1 MNFEALPADEFL
13 EEAQEL
19 LQEIEESLLLL
30 EDDPVDQNVIQRL
43 FRSAHTL
50 KGGAAMVGLSDLA
63 NQAHEFEAIL
73 SQLRSGTLTSTPE
86 IVSALLKGKDNLS
99 ALLIPIVGNSA
110 SSSSHFT
117 NENQPTDQL
126 TDIPSQQEF
135 QKSDSKRASPRIQK
149 DVYLLHL
156 HFDQNF
162 LEQGQEPLLL
172 FRQLEEFGETT
183 VIVHTSLIPPW
194 TEFDPQKLYL
204 WWSIK
209 LVTEK
214 EAEEIDELL
223 EFYRG
228 QESDLS
234 IEKVETPVEEAK
246 EVQNAHQN
254 MLQQIS
260 AGESVDP
267 LTFAESTKAEDEGPE
282 ETVEI
287 PKVSQTIRVPVSRL
301 DRLQNLVSETV
312 IRQARLLSLNEAIQ
326 ATDDQLGEQFLQFV
340 EDNEQAVRELQDQI
354 QQVRMVPVGTIFS
367 PMKRVVREFATRHQK
382 QIKLEIYG
390 AETELDKTI
399 TEQIQG
405 PLMHLLRN
413 AMDHGLEAPEQR
425 KESGKNPIGTIT
437 LQASHQ
443 AGFVVVEVK
452 DDGRGLDPDKILAA
466 GRRLGIVAED
476 HHPSEQEVLQL
487 IFQPGFTTT
496 REVTDVSG
504 RGVGMD
510 AVKKDIEALLGNIEI
525 SSQLGHGTTMK
536 LKLPLSLAIIE
547 GMLVRV
553 GIETFVL
560 PLLLVTETLRP
571 LPKQLKRFKNRGE
584 LIDIRGQYLPLV
596 RLHQH
601 LNIENAI
608 EQPEE
613 GLIIV
618 VQQGSQ
624 NYCLLVDNIEDQI
637 PVVIKSLEEHFV
649 HIPGIAGATILGDG
663 SVCFILDVAAI
674 LN

>member
-1 MNFEALPADEFL
+1 MNFEALPVDEFL

-30 EDDPVDQNVIQRL
+30 EEDPVDQNVIQRL

-63 NQAHEFEAIL
+63 NHAHEFEAIL

-86 IVSALLKGKDNLS
+86 IVSLLLKGKDNFS
-99 ALLIPIVGNSA
+99 SLLNPIIGNST
-110 SSSSHFT
+110 SSSSHST
-117 NENQPTDQL
+117 NENQPTHQL
-126 TDIPSQQEF
+126 TDIQSPQESRASDL
-135 QKSDSKRASPRIQK
+135 KSDNPQIQK
-149 DVYLLHL
+149 NVYLLHL
-156 HFDQNF
+156 HFDQSF

-172 FRQLEEFGETT
+172 IRQLEELGETT
-183 VIVHTSLIPPW
+183 VIVHTSQIPLW
-194 TEFDPQKLYL
+194 TEFDQQKLYL

-214 EAEEIDELL
+214 TAEEIDTLL
-223 EFYRG
+223 EFYRWK
-228 QESDLS
+228 ESDLS

-246 EVQNAHQN
+246 EVQDAHQN
-254 MLQQIS
+254 MLKQIS
-260 AGESVDP
+260 DGESVDQ
-267 LTFAESTKAEDEGPE
+267 LTFAESTKTQYEDPE
-282 ETVEI
+282 EAVEI

-312 IRQARLLSLNEAIQ
+312 IRQARLLRLNEAIQ
-326 ATDDQLGEQFLQFV
+326 ATDDELGEQFLQFV

-425 KESGKNPIGTIT
+425 RESAKNPIGTIT

-466 GRRLGIVAED
+466 GRRLGIVAEE
-476 HHPSEQEVLQL
+476 HHLSEQEALQL

-553 GIETFVL
+553 GVEMFVL

-624 NYCLLVDNIEDQI
+624 NYCLLVDNIEDQL

-663 SVCFILDVAAI
+663 SVCFIIDVAAM

>member
-1 MNFEALPADEFL
+1 MNFEALPVDEFL
-13 EEAQEL
+13 EEATEL
-19 LQEIEESLLLL
+19 LQEIEDSLLLL
-30 EDDPVDQNVIQRL
+30 EEDLVDQNIIQRL

-63 NQAHEFEAIL
+63 NHAHEFEAIL

-86 IVSALLKGKDNLS
+86 IVSVLLKGKDNLS
-99 ALLIPIVGNSA
+99 SILNPIIGNSTSI
-110 SSSSHFT
+110 SSLSI

-126 TDIPSQQEF
+126 KDIQSPQESRT
-135 QKSDSKRASPRIQK
+135 SDLNSNNPQIQK
-149 DVYLLHL
+149 NVYLLHL
-156 HFDQNF
+156 HFDQSF
-162 LEQGQEPLLL
+162 LKQGQEPLLL
-172 FRQLEEFGETT
+172 IRQLEELGETT
-183 VIVHTSLIPPW
+183 VIVHTSQIPPW
-194 TEFDPQKLYL
+194 TKFDPQKLYL

-214 EAEEIDELL
+214 TAEEIDELL

-228 QESDLS
+228 KESDLS

-246 EVQNAHQN
+246 EVQDAHQN

-260 AGESVDP
+260 EGESVDP
-267 LTFAESTKAEDEGPE
+267 LTLAESTKAEDEGPE
-282 ETVEI
+282 EAVEI
-287 PKVSQTIRVPVSRL
+287 PKVSHTIRVPVSRL

-312 IRQARLLSLNEAIQ
+312 IHQARLLSLNEAIQ
-326 ATDDQLGEQFLQFV
+326 ATDDELGEQFLQFV

-425 KESGKNPIGTIT
+425 RESGKNPIGTIT

-466 GRRLGIVAED
+466 GRRLGIVAEEY
-476 HHPSEQEVLQL
+476 HLSEQEALQL

-496 REVTDVSG
+496 KEVTDVSG

-553 GIETFVL
+553 GVEMFVL

-624 NYCLLVDNIEDQI
+624 NYCLLVDNIEDQL

-663 SVCFILDVAAI
+663 SVCFIIDVAAM

>member
-1 MNFEALPADEFL
+1 MNFEALPAEEFL
-13 EEAQEL
+13 DEAQEL
-19 LQEIEESLLLL
+19 LQEIEDSLLLL
-30 EDDPVDQNVIQRL
+30 EEEPSSYEVIQRL

-63 NQAHEFEAIL
+63 NEAHEFEAIL
-73 SQLRSGTLTSTPE
+73 SKLRSGTLKSSPQ
-86 IVSALLKGKDNLS
+86 IISALLKGRDNLLT
-99 ALLIPIVGNSA
+99 LLNPLLSSSLN
-110 SSSSHFT
+110 SSSS
-117 NENQPTDQL
+117 NVQNNPTDFPPDESSIEELPTNGEL
-126 TDIPSQQEF
+126 TPLNRSSIPQSNTYLIHLKFDPVCLEF
-135 QKSDSKRASPRIQK
+135 
-149 DVYLLHL
+149 
-156 HFDQNF
+156 
-162 LEQGQEPLLL
+162 GQEPMMLL
-172 FRQLEEFGETT
+172 RQLEQFGELT
-183 VIVHTSLIPPW
+183 VIAHTSDFPNW
-194 TEFDPQKLYL
+194 SDFDPARLYL

-209 LVTEK
+209 LVSDK
-214 EAEEIDELL
+214 PLDEVDPLL

-228 QESDLS
+228 EQSEFL
-234 IEKVETPVEEAK
+234 IEAIETPAENEQ
-246 EVQNAHQN
+246 EVQQAHQN
-254 MLQQIS
+254 MLAQIS
-260 AGESVDP
+260 TKDEKIEYSEPSQNPELMEVDV
-267 LTFAESTKAEDEGPE
+267 
-282 ETVEI
+282 VEL
-287 PKVSQTIRVPVSRL
+287 PKTSQTIRVPVSRL

-312 IRQARLLSLNEAIQ
+312 IRQARLLRLNDAIQ

-367 PMKRVVREFATRHQK
+367 PMKRVVRDFANRHQK
-382 QIKLEIYG
+382 QIKLDIYG

-413 AMDHGLEAPEQR
+413 AMDHGMETPSDRIDA
-425 KESGKNPIGTIT
+425 GKSQTGTIT
-437 LQASHQ
+437 LQASQ
-443 AGFVVVEVK
+443 QQGFVNVEIA
-452 DDGRGLDPDKILAA
+452 DDGQGLDPQKILEA
-466 GRRLGIVAED
+466 GRRLGMVATD
-476 HHPSEQEVLQL
+476 HQPSEQEVLQL

-496 REVTDVSG
+496 TEVTETSG

-510 AVKKDIEALLGNIEI
+510 AVKRDIEALLGNIEV
-525 SSQLGHGTTMK
+525 SSQLGKGTALK

-553 GIETFVL
+553 GKEMFVL

-571 LPKQLKRFKNRGE
+571 LPNQQKRFKNRGE

-596 RLHQH
+596 RLHQR
-601 LNIENAI
+601 LKIEEAI
-608 EQPEE
+608 DKPEE
-613 GLIIV
+613 GLLIV
-618 VQQGSQ
+618 VQQGTQ
-624 NYCLLVDNIEDQI
+624 KYCLLVDSIEDQL